1 MDAHLLYAEML
12 EALARNAEADWQYR
26 LAVTLD
32 PYDSGAHF
40 AYGQFLQKQDR
51 LEEAKTQFDASVAED
66 VLPGAYDGLGDI
78 YQSWNQTAQAEREFK
93 MAAKDDPFDSH
104 AHFGLGAI
112 EAADGRSAD
121 AIRDYRA
128 GLETD
133 PSNAAALAALKNL
146 GASHE

>member
-1 MDAHLLYAEML
+1 
-12 EALARNAEADWQYR
+12 
-26 LAVTLD
+26 
-32 PYDSGAHF
+32 
-40 AYGQFLQKQDR
+40 
-51 LEEAKTQFDASVAED
+51 
-66 VLPGAYDGLGDI
+66 
-78 YQSWNQTAQAEREFK
+78 

-121 AIRDYRA
+121 AIRDYHA

-146 GASHE
+146 GVSHE